1 MRVERKAIPIS
12 GGIALGRVVLL
23 DRSRMIVERKQ
34 IDPAS
39 IESEKDRFMT
49 AVRRSKAELMSIKD
63 GMGSTE
69 EGDHLQI
76 LNLNIMML
84 EDELLSDEVLHLIES
99 EGVNA
104 EWAVNS
110 VLSKKSE
117 AFRNVEDMYMKE
129 RLADIY
135 YLGERIL
142 RSLRGA
148 GGEKLRLGKDSIL
161 VAHDVSAVDVV
172 ECVKH
177 GALAIV
183 TDIGTSTSHSAIVAK
198 SVGIPAVM
206 GLEDITL
213 RACPGDRIFVD
224 GFSGAVILDPAEHEI
239 EGFRK
244 LKSDYAAL
252 EKKLLE
258 YAKLRGRTLD
268 GRDVRINANIE
279 LTDELGHASC
289 FGAEGI
295 GMYRTEFL
303 FTKSANYPGERE
315 QYENYKKVITS
326 LDSPIMTI
334 RTLDIGGD
342 KFPAGMELSR
352 MLNPALGLRGIRYS
366 LRDVET
372 FKTQIKAIL
381 RASASTGKKVRILL
395 PMISGISELRKARA
409 IISEVA
415 SGLGEGPSWAVGVM
429 IETPSAAIMASDIA
443 AEADFL
449 SIGTN
454 DLIQYT
460 LAIDRVNEHVSY
472 LYSPFHPA
480 ILRLITGVV
489 DAARPHGIPVAVCG
503 EMAGQL
509 PCVPLLVGLGV
520 DELSMNTHSI
530 PRVKKLLGSITEKES
545 KEIACASLGLKTEAD
560 IRDYVTREVI
570 KKWGDSL
577 PPEFIEEIVVPS

>member
-1 MRVERKAIPIS
+1 MRVERKALPIS
-12 GGIALGRVVLL
+12 GGIALGRVALF

-34 IDPAS
+34 IAPAS

-49 AVRRSKAELMSIKD
+49 AVGRSKAELLSIKD

-84 EDELLSDEVLHLIES
+84 EDELLSGEVLRLIES

-110 VLSKKSE
+110 ILSRKSE
-117 AFRNVEDMYMKE
+117 TFRNVEDMYMKE

-142 RSLRGA
+142 RNLRGA
-148 GGEKLRLGKDSIL
+148 GGEKLHLGKDSIL

-198 SVGIPAVM
+198 SVGVPAVM

-224 GFSGAVILDPAEHEI
+224 GFSGTVILNPDEHEL

-258 YAKLRGRTLD
+258 YATLPGKTLD
-268 GRDVRINANIE
+268 GKEVRVNANVE

-303 FTKSANYPGERE
+303 FTKSASYPGEQE

-334 RTLDIGGD
+334 RTLDVGGD
-342 KFPAGMELSR
+342 KFPAGMEVSR

-372 FKTQIKAIL
+372 FKTQIKSIL
-381 RASASTGKKVRILL
+381 RASASTGK
-395 PMISGISELRKARA
+395 
-409 IISEVA
+409 
-415 SGLGEGPSWAVGVM
+415 
-429 IETPSAAIMASDIA
+429 
-443 AEADFL
+443 
-449 SIGTN
+449 
-454 DLIQYT
+454 
-460 LAIDRVNEHVSY
+460 
-472 LYSPFHPA
+472 
-480 ILRLITGVV
+480 
-489 DAARPHGIPVAVCG
+489 
-503 EMAGQL
+503 
-509 PCVPLLVGLGV
+509 
-520 DELSMNTHSI
+520 
-530 PRVKKLLGSITEKES
+530 
-545 KEIACASLGLKTEAD
+545 
-560 IRDYVTREVI
+560 
-570 KKWGDSL
+570 
-577 PPEFIEEIVVPS
+577 